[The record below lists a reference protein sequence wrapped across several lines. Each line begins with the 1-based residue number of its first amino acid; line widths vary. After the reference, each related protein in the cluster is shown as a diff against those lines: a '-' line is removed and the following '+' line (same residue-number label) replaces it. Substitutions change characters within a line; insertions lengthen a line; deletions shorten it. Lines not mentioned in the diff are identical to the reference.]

1 MNIEDFEK
9 AKRIQERIE
18 EFKKFKR
25 ELQTNRRCIPIKYI
39 IGNQV
44 HISFYPDEEHHY
56 QNDRFK
62 ELIDIF
68 IMEYEQDLIN
78 LGIE

>member
-1 MNIEDFEK
+1 MKIEDFEK

-25 ELQTNRRCIPIKYI
+25 AIADNRLCIPIKYTI
-39 IGNQV
+39 YNQEN
-44 HISFYPDEEHHY
+44 ISFYPDEEHHF
-56 QNDRFK
+56 QNNRFK

-68 IMEYEQDLIN
+68 IMEYEEDLKK